1 MHSLLEI
8 LKFNGGPGGGGF
20 KQECK
25 RVNQMGKY
33 ESDRLTFDGYR
44 KTKPRGTGYGWMDIL

>member
-8 LKFNGGPGGGGF
+8 LKFNGGLGGGGF

-25 RVNQMGKY
+25 RANQMWSNM
-33 ESDRLTFDGYR
+33 SDRPAFYD
-44 KTKPRGTGYGWMDIL
+44 TGRLNREGQDIL